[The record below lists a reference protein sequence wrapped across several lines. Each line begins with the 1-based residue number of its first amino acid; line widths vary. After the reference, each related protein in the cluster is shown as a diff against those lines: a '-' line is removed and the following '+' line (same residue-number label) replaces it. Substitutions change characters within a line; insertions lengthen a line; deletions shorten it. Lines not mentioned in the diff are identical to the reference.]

1 MKSIIFLH
9 GGGLNKAM
17 WLPQTTV
24 LKKDFDVH
32 MIDLPGHGNKINEEF
47 TINAAIEDINNYIT
61 HKTNKAVILVG
72 ISLGGYV
79 GMAYTEQYPAK
90 VLKLVLSGCSV
101 QYSGYMNLLAK
112 VSILGSYFIS
122 ENAFTLMQ
130 RKLLIKITNYETVS
144 DICKNK
150 ISKKSAIQ
158 SFKNIINKDFLLILS
173 RIKIPVLLIN
183 GEDDY
188 LNVKNEFLYIEA
200 NNNIVVKRIDNA
212 GHLCNLQKPEQF
224 TNLLCEFVK

>member
-1 MKSIIFLH
+1 MKSIVFLH

-17 WLPQTTV
+17 WLPQAAV
-24 LKKDFDVH
+24 LNKDFDVH
-32 MIDLPGHGNKINEEF
+32 MIDLPGHGDKINEEF
-47 TINAAIEDINNYIT
+47 TISAAIEEINNYIT
-61 HKTNKAVILVG
+61 HKINEAVILVG

-122 ENAFTLMQ
+122 ENAFVLIQ
-130 RKLLIKITNYETVS
+130 RKILIKITNNKTVS
-144 DICKNK
+144 EIYKNK
-150 ISKKSAIQ
+150 ISKKGAIQ
-158 SFKNIINKDFLLILS
+158 SFKNIIDEDFLLILS

-188 LNVKNEFLYIEA
+188 LNIKSEFLYIEA
-200 NNNIVVKRIDNA
+200 NNNLVVKRIDNA
-212 GHLCNLQKPEQF
+212 GHLCSLQKPEQF
-224 TNLLCEFVK
+224 NSLLCEFVT